1 MDTDELS
8 GKEGKVFEKGEGG
21 GGESGK
27 DYYLIYRFAI
37 EKPVWTL
44 AEMRPNLFLYHLID
58 WLNDWLTDWLTD

>member
-1 MDTDELS
+1 MGTDELS

-21 GGESGK
+21 GGGSGK

-37 EKPVWTL
+37 EKPGWTL